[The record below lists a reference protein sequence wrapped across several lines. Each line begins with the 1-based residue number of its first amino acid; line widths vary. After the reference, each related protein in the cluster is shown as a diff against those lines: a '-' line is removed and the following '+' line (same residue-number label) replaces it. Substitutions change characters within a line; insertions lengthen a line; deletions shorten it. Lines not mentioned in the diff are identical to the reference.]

1 MKCNSCGEIIKDY
14 KEDDIIIITAEEM
27 IKAVNGNPEEVLC
40 YPCDCYE
47 AGVWYDLS
55 MRNKAKLEKAKEALR
70 YVWDNENHGSCRWCA
85 DNRECIRKAL
95 KDIKEKK

>member
-27 IKAVNGNPEEVLC
+27 IKAVNGNPEEALC

-47 AGVWYDLS
+47 AGSD
-55 MRNKAKLEKAKEALR
+55 
-70 YVWDNENHGSCRWCA
+70 
-85 DNRECIRKAL
+85 
-95 KDIKEKK
+95 